1 MYVSRSSLYDPKL
14 FSPTRLRQGVWSKIK
29 SNQIFSDS
37 MAFLI
42 VDRYPFWTTY
52 HGPKNKEAKIQ
63 TPKNKV
69 RTCIQSLPP
78 SKIPFL
84 CNFFPF
90 LFPVLI
96 RMHHKI
102 LKQQIF
108 IHNSKCLCLCCT
120 CMFVSIHHDKSPL
133 TFTFHKSTFFNNF
146 YFHFLVTVGY
156 GLYER
161 NIMMIMLMKMK
172 GLASN
177 GLGGDEKGIQHL
189 IKFQFFIREYWKMFI
204 P

>member
-1 MYVSRSSLYDPKL
+1 MNDHL
-14 FSPTRLRQGVWSKIK
+14 WSQKYRRKQKI
-29 SNQIFSDS
+29 S
-37 MAFLI
+37 
-42 VDRYPFWTTY
+42 
-52 HGPKNKEAKIQ
+52 
-63 TPKNKV
+63 KNKV

-84 CNFFPF
+84 CYFFPF

-156 GLYER
+156 GVLWTAYYDDYV
-161 NIMMIMLMKMK
+161 
-172 GLASN
+172 
-177 GLGGDEKGIQHL
+177 DENEGSGKQWTQGRWKRHSAL
-189 IKFQFFIREYWKMFI
+189 IKISIFYSRILKIVYSLIWGLKTPHNTTEQFEWKTFFSSI
-204 P
+204 K